1 MLPVVATP
9 RKEETTPALSAAVA
23 PAIITRWKTLG
34 GGKVVCFCLNTHNVE
49 KIKKKKKMIT
59 IMKEKIQKHLLLSK
73 APLLKRSLPAQP
85 IISPTR
91 PPISDASAL
100 ATLASCEKSTFPKKH
115 FLCVAMHGHVASC
128 YSLIYR
134 GGLFLISNRQ
144 VSEGF
149 ILCI

>member
-1 MLPVVATP
+1 
-9 RKEETTPALSAAVA
+9 
-23 PAIITRWKTLG
+23 
-34 GGKVVCFCLNTHNVE
+34 
-49 KIKKKKKMIT
+49 MIT

-128 YSLIYR
+128 FSLIYR

>member
-1 MLPVVATP
+1 MSCVAGSCDS
-9 RKEETTPALSAAVA
+9 EERRNDPALSAAVA
-23 PAIITRWKTLG
+23 AAIITRWKTLG

-49 KIKKKKKMIT
+49 KIKKKKK
-59 IMKEKIQKHLLLSK
+59 KRHLLLSK

-128 YSLIYR
+128 FSLIYR

>member
-1 MLPVVATP
+1 MSCVAGSCDS
-9 RKEETTPALSAAVA
+9 EERRNDPSPLCGSGARNNYQMENTG
-23 PAIITRWKTLG
+23 RWQS
-34 GGKVVCFCLNTHNVE
+34 CLLLLEHSQCRENQN
-49 KIKKKKKMIT
+49 KKKR
-59 IMKEKIQKHLLLSK
+59 HLLLSK

-115 FLCVAMHGHVASC
+115 FLCVAMHGHVASRF
-128 YSLIYR
+128 SLIYR